1 MADTTTV
8 APTAVPTGSVPT
20 GPGPTATVAAGGAA
34 AELDTL
40 RWEIAALTGRM
51 RSVELER
58 DSWRAR
64 CDRVT
69 DQRDREREKALR
81 LRGSGSYR
89 LGRALVS
96 LARDPFGAS
105 PRLVRGLARRLRKR
119 SGGGPVLGAVPAP
132 RPAPKRLPTQ
142 LYVAIGLDHEALRAL
157 LTTVNQRLLVNPDHQ
172 PVVLTDDPAF
182 SLLRKLGV
190 ILEYLPDRETW
201 ERHRPDRAW
210 DDLLAERLA
219 QLCRD
224 HGSVRT
230 VVIDRLHPPTLADL
244 LR

>member
-1 MADTTTV
+1 MSDLSTK
-8 APTAVPTGSVPT
+8 P
-20 GPGPTATVAAGGAA
+20 
-34 AELDTL
+34 ELE
-40 RWEIAALTGRM
+40 RMQWEIAALTGRM

-64 CDRVT
+64 CDRLT
-69 DQRDREREKALR
+69 EQRDGEREKSRR
-81 LRGSGSYR
+81 LRTSGSYR

-96 LARDPFGAS
+96 FARDPFGTS
-105 PRLVRGLARRLRKR
+105 PRLVRGLARRLRPGVPVVPEQASRPPAAKR
-119 SGGGPVLGAVPAP
+119 
-132 RPAPKRLPTQ
+132 RPAH
-142 LYVAIGLDHEALRAL
+142 LYVALGLDHDGLRDFL
-157 LTTVNQRLLVNPDHQ
+157 VTVNQRLLVTPDHR

-182 SLLRKLGV
+182 ALFRKLGV
-190 ILEYLPDRETW
+190 LMEYLPDRATW

-224 HGSVRT
+224 HHTERT
-230 VVIDRLHPPTLADL
+230 VVVDRLSPPSLADL

>member
-1 MADTTTV
+1 MSDL
-8 APTAVPTGSVPT
+8 SVVKPEFEKLQW
-20 GPGPTATVAAGGAA
+20 
-34 AELDTL
+34 EL
-40 RWEIAALTGRM
+40 AALTGRM

-64 CDRVT
+64 CERLT
-69 DQRDREREKALR
+69 EQRDREREKSRR
-81 LRGSGSYR
+81 LRSSGSYR

-96 LARDPFGAS
+96 FVKDPWHTS
-105 PRLVRGLARRLRKR
+105 PRLLRGLLRRLRPG
-119 SGGGPVLGAVPAP
+119 SGGTTVVPEQVTRQPAGKR
-132 RPAPKRLPTQ
+132 RPAH
-142 LYVAIGLDHEALRAL
+142 LYVAIGLDHDGLRDFL
-157 LTTVNQRLLVNPDHQ
+157 VTVNQRLLVTPDHR

-190 ILEYLPDRETW
+190 LLEYLPDRATW

-224 HGSVRT
+224 HATERT
-230 VVIDRLHPPTLADL
+230 VVVDRRHPPVLADL
-244 LR
+244 LDPR

>member
-1 MADTTTV
+1 MSDLSTK
-8 APTAVPTGSVPT
+8 P
-20 GPGPTATVAAGGAA
+20 
-34 AELDTL
+34 ELEKL
-40 RWEIAALTGRM
+40 HWEIAALTGRM

-64 CDRVT
+64 CDRLAE
-69 DQRDREREKALR
+69 QRDREREKSR
-81 LRGSGSYR
+81 QLRGSGSYK

-96 LARDPFGAS
+96 FARDPFRTS
-105 PRLVRGLARRLRKR
+105 PRLVRGLARRLR
-119 SGGGPVLGAVPAP
+119 PGAVGAAVVPEQVSRVPAAKR
-132 RPAPKRLPTQ
+132 RPAH
-142 LYVAIGLDHEALRAL
+142 LYVAIGLDHDALRDL
-157 LTTVNQRLLVNPDHQ
+157 LGTINQRLLVTPDHR

-190 ILEYLPDRETW
+190 LIEYLPDRPTW

-224 HGSVRT
+224 HHTERT
-230 VVIDRLHPPTLADL
+230 VVVDRLNPPSLADL
-244 LR
+244 LG

>member
-1 MADTTTV
+1 MSDL
-8 APTAVPTGSVPT
+8 SVKP
-20 GPGPTATVAAGGAA
+20 
-34 AELDTL
+34 EFEKLQ
-40 RWEIAALTGRM
+40 WEVAALTGRM

-64 CDRVT
+64 CERLT
-69 DQRDREREKALR
+69 EQRDREREKSRR
-81 LRGSGSYR
+81 LRSSGSYR

-96 LARDPFGAS
+96 FVKDPWHTS
-105 PRLVRGLARRLRKR
+105 PRLVRGLLRRLRPR
-119 SGGGPVLGAVPAP
+119 TGGGPVVPEQVTRQPAAQR
-132 RPAPKRLPTQ
+132 RPAH
-142 LYVAIGLDHEALRAL
+142 LYVAIGLDHDALRDFL
-157 LTTVNQRLLVNPDHQ
+157 VTVNQRLLVTPDHR

-190 ILEYLPDRETW
+190 LLEYLPDRATW

-224 HGSVRT
+224 HATERT
-230 VVIDRLHPPTLADL
+230 VVVDRQHPPVLSDL
-244 LR
+244 LDLR

>member
-1 MADTTTV
+1 MSDL
-8 APTAVPTGSVPT
+8 SVKP
-20 GPGPTATVAAGGAA
+20 
-34 AELDTL
+34 EFEKLQ
-40 RWEIAALTGRM
+40 WEVAALTGRM

-64 CDRVT
+64 CERLT
-69 DQRDREREKALR
+69 EQRDREREKSKR
-81 LRGSGSYR
+81 LRSSGSYR

-96 LARDPFGAS
+96 FVKDPVRTS
-105 PRLVRGLARRLRKR
+105 PRLVKGLARRLRPR
-119 SGGGPVLGAVPAP
+119 PGGGSVVPEQVTRQQPAAKR
-132 RPAPKRLPTQ
+132 RPAH
-142 LYVAIGLDHEALRAL
+142 LYVAIGLDHDALRDFL
-157 LTTVNQRLLVNPDHQ
+157 VTVNQRLLVTPDHR

-190 ILEYLPDRETW
+190 LLEYLPDRATW

-224 HGSVRT
+224 HATERT
-230 VVIDRLHPPTLADL
+230 VVVDRQHPPALADL
-244 LR
+244 LELR

>member
-1 MADTTTV
+1 MSDLSTKTL
-8 APTAVPTGSVPT
+8 P
-20 GPGPTATVAAGGAA
+20 
-34 AELDTL
+34 ELEKL

-64 CDRVT
+64 CDRLT
-69 DQRDREREKALR
+69 EQRDREREKSQSLR
-81 LRGSGSYR
+81 ASGSYQ
-89 LGRALVS
+89 LGKALVS
-96 LARDPFGAS
+96 FARDPFRTS
-105 PRLVRGLARRLRKR
+105 PRLVRGLARRLRP
-119 SGGGPVLGAVPAP
+119 GTGAAPAVPKQAVK
-132 RPAPKRLPTQ
+132 PAKRLPAH
-142 LYVAIGLDHEALRAL
+142 LYVALGLDHDALRDF
-157 LTTVNQRLLVNPDHQ
+157 LTTINQRLLVTPDHR

-190 ILEYLPDRETW
+190 LMEYLPDRATW

-224 HGSVRT
+224 HHTERT
-230 VVIDRLHPPTLADL
+230 VVVDRLSPPSLADL